1 MNSTNLVPC
10 PLGQA
15 CPEPGKR
22 HRPGSQVL
30 ARHTAMASRSGKLAA
45 VGAVG
50 AGKSTPSPTPAPKTA
65 ASKRPG
71 DRFVTPAAFDE
82 TNDFIKAADMAF
94 ERGER
99 FGELTIRRGDAERVI
114 VLSRADLDYL
124 RVPASGYATTAD
136 ESVVQTLE
144 HVRNY
149 TTNDIATE
157 ASMFGLEPEDAEVYG
172 EAAHDYARTAMNTTA
187 LFDAGANA
195 DPDAVAEAVSRHL
208 PDTGEATD
216 EDYARVGRDVADALG
231 LSEAKE
237 PLSVHRRDGNQTV
250 TAYFESGV
258 DSEGVQHKFDL
269 GDDVSRGASDA
280 SYVVLGKAAADLNS
294 FGPWITSSLE
304 QGVAQRHGHDPSDE
318 GYTRAADDVYR
329 YCARSENMRSKVRRF
344 LGDPDF

>member
-45 VGAVG
+45 VGAAGV
-50 AGKSTPSPTPAPKTA
+50 GKSTPAPKTA
-65 ASKRPG
+65 APKRIG
-71 DRFVTPAAFDE
+71 SRFVTPAAFDE
-82 TNDFIKAADMAF
+82 TKDFIKAADMTF

-99 FGELTIRRGDAERVI
+99 FGELTIRRGDTDGAI
-114 VLSRADLDYL
+114 VLSRVDLDYL
-124 RVPASGYATTAD
+124 RVPASGYGTTAD
-136 ESVVQTLE
+136 ESVVQTLD
-144 HVRNY
+144 HIRNY

-208 PDTGEATD
+208 PDTGGATD

-231 LSEAKE
+231 LSETKD
-237 PLSVHRRDGNQTV
+237 PLSVHRRDGDQTV

-269 GDDVSRGASDA
+269 GSEVSRGASDA

-329 YCARSENMRSKVRRF
+329 YCAKSENMRSKVRRF

>member
-30 ARHTAMASRSGKLAA
+30 ARHTAMASRSGRLAA
-45 VGAVG
+45 VGAASV
-50 AGKSTPSPTPAPKTA
+50 GKSTPAPKTVT
-65 ASKRPG
+65 SKRPES
-71 DRFVTPAAFDE
+71 RPATPAAFGE
-82 TNDFIKAADMAF
+82 TKDFIKAADMTF

-114 VLSRADLDYL
+114 VLSRDDIDYL

-136 ESVVQTLE
+136 ESMVQTLE

-157 ASMFGLEPEDAEVYG
+157 AIMFGLEPEDAEVYG
-172 EAAHDYARTAMNTTA
+172 EAAQDYARTAMNTTA

-269 GDDVSRGASDA
+269 GNDVSRGAPDA

-294 FGPWITSSLE
+294 FGPWTTRALK
-304 QGVAQRHGHDPSDE
+304 QGIAQRHGHNPGDE
-318 GYTRAADDVYR
+318 EYAYAVNDVYR
-329 YCARSENMRSKVRRF
+329 YCDKSEGMRSKARRF
-344 LGDPDF
+344 LGEPDF